1 MSRQLPSSAHA
12 LFLNLLPGFAKHS
25 CVYLDPPRG
34 SKTNSCLPGIS
45 VNKTCCKNTVF
56 CHCNMRQLN
65 AAIHVMFQYSQT
77 AAERNKFEKIAAVW
91 LKVDWEQR
99 FVLQRH
105 WL

>member
-1 MSRQLPSSAHA
+1 
-12 LFLNLLPGFAKHS
+12 
-25 CVYLDPPRG
+25 
-34 SKTNSCLPGIS
+34 
-45 VNKTCCKNTVF
+45 
-56 CHCNMRQLN
+56 MRQLN